1 MPEADLIELFVA
13 PLERIGIRYLV
24 TGSVAATLYG
34 EPRATHDID
43 LVAILRSDDAARLA
57 EAFPSGRF
65 YMPPA
70 EVIAIESAREG
81 RGHFNIIDSE
91 TGLKADFFLAGRDPL
106 HEWAFQ
112 HVRDYPIGA
121 LRVHVAPPEYVI
133 LRKLEFHREG
143 GSEKHLRDIRSM
155 LALSQPLLDRDVL
168 AGWIRRLG
176 LEAQWSEVAG
186 DEAHRLA
193 RTP

>member
-13 PLERIGIRYLV
+13 PLERVGIRYLV

-43 LVAILRSDDAARLA
+43 LIAILRADDGARLA
-57 EAFPSGRF
+57 EAFPTGLF
-65 YMPPA
+65 YVPPA
-70 EVIAIESAREG
+70 EVIALEAGREG
-81 RGHFNIIDSE
+81 RGHFNVIHSE

-112 HVRDYPIGA
+112 NVREYPIGA
-121 LRVHVAPPEYVI
+121 LRVRVAPPEYVI
-133 LRKLEFHREG
+133 LRKLEFYREG

-155 LALSQPLLDRDVL
+155 LGLSPQQLDRSVL
-168 AGWIRRLG
+168 TEWIRRLG
-176 LEAQWSEVAG
+176 LEAQWSEVG
-186 DEAHRLA
+186 PR
-193 RTP
+193 R

>member
-43 LVAILRSDDAARLA
+43 LIAILRATDAARLA
-57 EAFPSGRF
+57 EAFPARAF
-65 YMPPA
+65 YLPPA
-70 EVIAIESAREG
+70 EVIATEAAREG
-81 RGHFNIIDSE
+81 HGHFNVIHSE
-91 TGLKADFFLAGRDPL
+91 TGLKADVFLAGRDPL

-112 HVRDYPIGA
+112 HARDYPIGA
-121 LRVHVAPPEYVI
+121 MRVRVAPPEYVI
-133 LRKLEFHREG
+133 LRKLEFYREG

-155 LALSQPLLDRDVL
+155 LGLSSELLDRDAL
-168 AGWIRRLG
+168 MDWIRRLG
-176 LEAQWSEVAG
+176 LESQWSEV
-186 DEAHRLA
+186 DK
-193 RTP
+193 